1 MEKVTARVFRYDP
14 STDDTHRYETY
25 EVPYEKG
32 MRVLGVLL
40 YIQENVDTS
49 LAFRYSCRRKRC
61 GSCGVLVNGKPGLAC
76 MEEAKEEMVIEPLPN
91 LPIVRDLVVETNEYE
106 ERIQSIRPYLI
117 RKNRPEREPEKL
129 LPSNFTAVRPLN
141 QCIECFSCMSACPV
155 NGLKWEGF
163 SGPATLIQ
171 LARRM
176 LDPRDDMDRIPA
188 AGEAGFEH
196 CVACYACVNACP
208 VEIGIVEGVIENI
221 RKKYTE
227 KKPSLYGNYNK
238 AWGDLIVK
246 NGLVNPFTLMR
257 KVSTFNKLVS
267 NMLIGIKFLL
277 KGKISLKNKKISN
290 IDEIRT
296 IQKVIGEKR

>member
-14 STDDTHRYETY
+14 STDDAHRYERY

-32 MRVLGVLL
+32 MRVLGVLM

-61 GSCGVLVNGKPGLAC
+61 GSCGVLVNGKPRLAC
-76 MEEAKEEMVIEPLPN
+76 MEEAKAEMVIEPLPN

-106 ERIQSIRPYLI
+106 ERIESIRPYLA
-117 RKNRPEREPEKL
+117 RKKQPEREPEKL
-129 LPSNFTAVRPLN
+129 LPGNFTAVRPLN
-141 QCIECFSCMSACPV
+141 QCIECFSCTSVCPV

-176 LDPRDDMDRIPA
+176 LDPRDDMDRIPD
-188 AGEAGFEH
+188 AGKAGFEH
-196 CVACYACVNACP
+196 CVSCYACVNACP
-208 VEIGIVEGVIENI
+208 VEIGILEEVIEKI
-221 RKKYTE
+221 RKRYIEKEASVYGKYNQT
-227 KKPSLYGNYNK
+227 
-238 AWGDLIVK
+238 WGDLVVK

-257 KVSTFNKLVS
+257 KVSTFDKWLGNI
-267 NMLIGIKFLL
+267 LIGIKFFL
-277 KGKISLKNKKISN
+277 KGKISLKGKKIPN
-290 IDEIRT
+290 MDEIRT
-296 IQKVIGEKR
+296 IQKGIGEKR